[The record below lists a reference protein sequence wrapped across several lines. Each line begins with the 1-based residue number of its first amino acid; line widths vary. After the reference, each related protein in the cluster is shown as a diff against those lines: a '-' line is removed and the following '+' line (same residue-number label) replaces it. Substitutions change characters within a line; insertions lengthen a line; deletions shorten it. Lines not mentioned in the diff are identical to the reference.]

1 MVSEGYYI
9 DRLFELNSYEREGKS
24 MQDELFTA
32 KAGCLT
38 LYRCQWWV
46 RLSQQLHSM
55 LKSIYKAISQP
66 GLFHFIPR
74 SRFFKLSGSFLADLY
89 VQNQLPNLARA
100 LAKTSST
107 SRSWAVPASISLIL
121 RHISISQALAT
132 SSSFGPPK
140 LATNALANFAL
151 SLSDRAIAAFFSAS
165 KSAALILSSNTV
177 VMSRIM
183 HQTIAHN
190 KSLNPTPESKQVLL
204 RNPGGAG
211 QFNRYA
217 AVLREEW

>member
-1 MVSEGYYI
+1 MSFLPPRRAASPCTGVNGGLGSLSNWI
-9 DRLFELNSYEREGKS
+9 ACS
-24 MQDELFTA
+24 
-32 KAGCLT
+32 KA
-38 LYRCQWWV
+38 
-46 RLSQQLHSM
+46 
-55 LKSIYKAISQP
+55 SIRRFP
-66 GLFHFIPR
+66 NGLFHFIPR

-100 LAKTSST
+100 LTKTSST

-165 KSAALILSSNTV
+165 KSAALILGSNTV
-177 VMSRIM
+177 VISRIM

-211 QFNRYA
+211 QFNR
-217 AVLREEW
+217 